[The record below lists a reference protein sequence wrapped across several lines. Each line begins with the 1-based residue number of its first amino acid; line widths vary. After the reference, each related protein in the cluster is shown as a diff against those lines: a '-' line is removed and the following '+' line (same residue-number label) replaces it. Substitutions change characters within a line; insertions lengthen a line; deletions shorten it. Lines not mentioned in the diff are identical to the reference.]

1 VATRFDKK
9 RLMREIEQARRA
21 NVARRLVELGVL
33 LKAARAE
40 RRESIDRVRGQCRA
54 AREKLRN
61 MCGVRVER
69 ARNQGNESVG
79 KRTRELREERHLEKL
94 QRAADRRYQGGGS
107 VVKPKGGV
115 RDARR
120 ERQSESDDEVRQ
132 NIPAGM
138 VKVFDKVK
146 RHIKGS
152 ERKSRTEAFLE
163 WAEENPGEVYAIQEA
178 DAEREIRR
186 MLREQERVERERA
199 AGEVPF

>member
-1 VATRFDKK
+1 MAARFDKK
-9 RLMREIEQARRA
+9 RLMREIEQDRRS
-21 NVARRLVELGVL
+21 NVARRLAELAVL

-40 RRESIDRVRGQCRA
+40 RRDSIERIRGQCRA

-69 ARNQGNESVG
+69 ARTKGSEAVG
-79 KRTRELREERHLEKL
+79 KRRSDLHDERHLEQL
-94 QRAADRRYQGGGS
+94 QRAADRQYHGGG
-107 VVKPKGGV
+107 VLKPKGRV

-120 ERQSESDDEVRQ
+120 ERQGESDDEVRQ

-138 VKVFDKVK
+138 ARVFDKVK

-163 WAEENPGEVYAIQEA
+163 WAEENPGEVFAIQEA

-186 MLREQERVERERA
+186 MVREQERAERERA
-199 AGEVPF
+199 VGEVPF